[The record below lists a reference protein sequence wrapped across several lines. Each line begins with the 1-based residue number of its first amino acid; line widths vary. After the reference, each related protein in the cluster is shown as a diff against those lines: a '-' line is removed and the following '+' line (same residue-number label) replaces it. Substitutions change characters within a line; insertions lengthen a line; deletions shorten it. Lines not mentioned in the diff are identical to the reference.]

1 MLVIHRG
8 HGGMGRYYHYGSGM
22 LNEIGRKLFPDGIK
36 KVISSDTGSSIANKV
51 ADAVVNGA
59 ANAIIKEAV
68 SGDVGK
74 AVNKVVDSIVNTAK
88 KKKKRSH
95 PSHTEGVPLK
105 RTKIDIDS
113 LIDGSGI
120 VYD

>member
-22 LNEIGRKLFPDGIK
+22 LDVIGHKLFPDGIK
-36 KVISSDTGSSIANKV
+36 KVISSGTSSSIAHKV

>member
-8 HGGMGRYYHYGSGM
+8 HGGMGRYYRGSGM
-22 LNEIGRKLFPDGIK
+22 LNDIGQKLFPDGIK
-36 KVISSDTGSSIANKV
+36 KVISSDTGSSIAHKV

-68 SGDVGK
+68 SGNVGK
-74 AVNKVVDSIVNTAK
+74 AVNTVVDSVVNTV
-88 KKKKRSH
+88 KKKKRTY
-95 PSHTEGVPLK
+95 PSHSEGVPLK

>member
-8 HGGMGRYYHYGSGM
+8 HGGMGRYYRGSGM
-22 LNEIGRKLFPDGIK
+22 LNDIGQKLFPDGIK
-36 KVISSDTGSSIANKV
+36 KVISSDTGSSIAHKV

-74 AVNKVVDSIVNTAK
+74 AVNTVVDSIVNTVK